1 MVLSIALSE
10 GGAIEEGTRGQV
22 CIRGMYGGMKMR
34 GVRCVCVLVREPR
47 GYIGRC
53 ASVFPADRRARNSK
67 GDEEGEGRER
77 KDRMDC

>member
-1 MVLSIALSE
+1 MAVDREEAEAESTFRMVLSIALSE
-10 GGAIEEGTRGQV
+10 GWATEEGTREQV

-53 ASVFPADRRARNSK
+53 A
-67 GDEEGEGRER
+67 
-77 KDRMDC
+77 